1 MLPQDP
7 STANSEPQG
16 ESAVHLVNALLRF
29 LVVVRY
35 RKQIVLAAL
44 AAAALLGSLYY
55 ATATRIYSSKA
66 SLLVMTV
73 GPDMASSS
81 VAGSTAMQQNCTST
95 FENLI
100 TTTKVVE
107 GAVQTLQKL
116 QAEGCTDLAGIPR
129 ESWIGTI
136 QAGLSAKAIRGT
148 NIITVSYNCKNPTSG
163 VHVLNAVIQ
172 SYVEFLD
179 KTNKGTA
186 GEIIRVLTKEKVELA
201 EKMAKKEQE
210 MLDARSQV
218 GDLGVRSDG
227 KTQSPSIQKVFSFN
241 ESLIQT
247 QKRRIE
253 LEALLITVQ
262 TAMRNGE
269 DMQQYLVG
277 MADALG
283 KEILLRSLGFD
294 PHDTATLSSLDR
306 SLLDDRTV
314 LKTMQEHLGPAH
326 PEVLAKIEKI
336 RMCEQ
341 YMLDY
346 QQRVRQ
352 RMSELQNTQLG
363 PMLVQMV
370 QQKLSEAQRLESALQ
385 TKYAEARDS
394 AVNLNGQL
402 ARLDILEHDL
412 KWLRDLHDVLL
423 NRIASI
429 DLKHEGSDIR
439 TAVVEEPKGG
449 GRPISPNLRMVIVL
463 VLAGGFGAG
472 LLIVCLMDIL
482 DDRFRSLDE
491 LQSQL
496 GVPVL
501 SIVRQLQATDALGI
515 DSVHMHISPDSA
527 EGEAFRTLRTA
538 LALAE
543 QETRRLVISSTE
555 PGDGKTTVL
564 ANLAVCFAQADKKT
578 LVIDA
583 DLRRPGMTAMLGM
596 RSVDGLSRVL
606 RGEEDVAGMAVACIR
621 ASGVDGLDILP
632 SGARLSNPTEWLAGP
647 RFSELLAWA
656 ETVYD
661 QVLVDCPPLLVTS
674 DVVVVGR
681 LVDGL
686 ILVVQPDKNRRR
698 QVVRSMETML
708 GMKVPVLGIVIN
720 RVGSEQDRGY
730 YGYSSGYGYGYG
742 YSNGY
747 GYGDEQS
754 GEGKKPTASGGE
766 AGPGSSEHACT
777 TPATCP
783 IEQPQRSSP
792 GIVPRRAA

>member
-1 MLPQDP
+1 
-7 STANSEPQG
+7 
-16 ESAVHLVNALLRF
+16 
-29 LVVVRY
+29 
-35 RKQIVLAAL
+35 
-44 AAAALLGSLYY
+44 
-55 ATATRIYSSKA
+55 
-66 SLLVMTV
+66 MTM
-73 GPDMASSS
+73 GPDMTSAS
-81 VAGSTAMQQNCTST
+81 VGGTTAIQQTCTPT

-107 GAVQTLQKL
+107 GAVQSLEKL
-116 QAEGCTDLAGIPR
+116 RAEGCSDLADIPKDG
-129 ESWIGTI
+129 WVGTI

-148 NIITVSYNCKNPTSG
+148 NIITINYNSKNSASC

-201 EKMAKKEQE
+201 EKMTKKEQE

-218 GDLGVRSDG
+218 GDLGIRSDG
-227 KTQSPSIQKVFSFN
+227 KTQSPSVQQVFAFN
-241 ESLIQT
+241 ESLIQA

-253 LEALLITVQ
+253 LDALLVTVQ

-294 PHDTATLSSLDR
+294 PQDTATLSSLDR
-306 SLLDDRTV
+306 SLLDDRTA

-326 PEVLAKIEKI
+326 PEVLAKTEKI

-341 YMLDY
+341 YMMDY

-370 QQKLSEAQRLESALQ
+370 QQKLAESQRLENALQ
-385 TKYAEARDS
+385 ARYAQARD
-394 AVNLNGQL
+394 AAINLNGQL

-423 NRIASI
+423 NRIANI
-429 DLKHEGSDIR
+429 DVKHEGSDIR
-439 TAVVEEPKGG
+439 TAVVEEPKGSTS
-449 GRPISPNLRMVIVL
+449 PISPNLRMVIVI
-463 VLAGGFGAG
+463 VLAGGLGSG
-472 LLIVCLMDIL
+472 LILVCLMDIL

-501 SIVRQLQATDALGI
+501 SIVRQLQATESMGI
-515 DSVHMHISPDSA
+515 DSVHMHTSPDSA

-543 QETRRLVISSTE
+543 QETRRLVISSSE

-564 ANLAVCFAQADKKT
+564 ANLAVCYAQADKKT

-583 DLRRPGMTAMLGM
+583 DLRRPGMTSMLEM
-596 RSVDGLSRVL
+596 RGVDGLSRVL
-606 RGEEDVAGMAVACIR
+606 RGEEDVAAMALACIR
-621 ASGVDGLDILP
+621 ASGIDGLDVLP

-674 DVVVVGR
+674 DVAVVGR

-698 QVVRSMETML
+698 QVVRSMETMFAL
-708 GMKVPVLGIVIN
+708 KVPVLGVVIN
-720 RVGSEQDRGY
+720 RVGSEHDRGY

-747 GYGDEQS
+747 GYGDDA
-754 GEGKKPTASGGE
+754 GDGKKQPPSDDE
-766 AGPGSSEHACT
+766 ADPGSSEQAGE
-777 TPATCP
+777 TPAAYP
-783 IEQPQRSSP
+783 IERSHRSSSA